1 MTVEKHKITITFEAI
16 ADKEE
21 IETAIERDIVNKVCQ
36 SIWNVSNF
44 EAKVIAKQN
53 EDDVIKVSTK
63 AIQNLEP
70 KIITEIMNKAKDI
83 GGLE

>member
-21 IETAIERDIVNKVCQ
+21 IETAIERDIVDKVSQ

-44 EAKVIAKQN
+44 EAKVIAK
-53 EDDVIKVSTK
+53 DMGD
-63 AIQNLEP
+63 LE
-70 KIITEIMNKAKDI
+70 
-83 GGLE
+83 

>member
-21 IETAIERDIVNKVCQ
+21 IETAIERDIVDKVCQ
-36 SIWNVSNF
+36 SICNVSNF

>member
-21 IETAIERDIVNKVCQ
+21 IETAIERDIVDKVYQ

-44 EAKVIAKQN
+44 EAKVMAKQN
-53 EDDVIKVSTK
+53 EDDFVMTHSFGT
-63 AIQNLEP
+63 L
-70 KIITEIMNKAKDI
+70 KDM
-83 GGLE
+83 GGLEWQQ